1 MKTKNIKV
9 AYTSRY
15 TSKSADYVPKL
26 QVEGKWLSE
35 LGFTIGSTVA
45 VEYEEGS
52 IRIRLLTAEE
62 QAEKARKEAEAEL
75 RRRRSEIRRLQSEL
89 NRPLE
94 PVAMV
99 AESID
104 RYGTRL

>member
-15 TSKSADYVPKL
+15 TSKSSDYVPKL
-26 QVEGKWLSE
+26 QVEGKWLAE

-62 QAEKARKEAEAEL
+62 KAEREHKAAEEEL
-75 RRRRSEIRRLQSEL
+75 KRRRMEIHRLQREL
-89 NRPLE
+89 DRSLE

-99 AESID
+99 AESTD

>member
-15 TSKSADYVPKL
+15 TGKSADYVPKL

-62 QAEKARKEAEAEL
+62 QAEKTRKAAEAEL
-75 RRRRSEIRRLQSEL
+75 KRRRCEIRRLQNEL
-89 NRPLE
+89 TRNLE
-94 PVAMV
+94 PAAMV

-104 RYGTRL
+104 RYGSCL